1 MNNIEKVAYLAIK
14 LLAEKIIYVF
24 DMTEPYPM
32 KDQEEL
38 YRKLKELKKPI
49 TIYLSKTDILEKKQ
63 IEEFSKK
70 HTAASAEQ
78 LKKLLL

>member
-1 MNNIEKVAYLAIK
+1 VAFLAIK

-24 DMTEPYPM
+24 DATEPYPM

-38 YRKLKELKKPI
+38 YRKLKELNNQI

-63 IEEFSKK
+63 VEEFSKK
-70 HTAASAEQ
+70 YKPASAEQ